1 MPGAVISTPNLLFY
15 FPGESIASLTGR
27 WTDWVARDA
36 TVTTPIDTTAYAT
49 AAAGFNGAPASR
61 VAYSRSAHPS
71 AVS

>member
-36 TVTTPIDTTAYAT
+36 TVTTRKDQSQD
-49 AAAGFNGAPASR
+49 APGPAR
-61 VAYSRSAHPS
+61 VRTI
-71 AVS
+71 